1 MNSKTNLRT
10 IISKRTPLNERVN
23 RNNFETEVKF
33 ANKSFTSGKKQ
44 SANKINSIIS
54 DMLSKR

>member
-1 MNSKTNLRT
+1 MNSKNNLRL
-10 IISKRTPLNERVN
+10 IISKQTPLNERRN
-23 RNNFETEVKF
+23 RNNFDSEAKYT
-33 ANKSFTSGKKQ
+33 NKSFTSGKKQ